1 MIEAQTLTKKFG
13 DFAATDHV
21 DFQVKRGEIFG
32 LLGPNGAGTPQ
43 MQNYQLVDTQGYPF
57 DKYTG
62 TYGSKGSLV
71 IPCTVESNV
80 RKLHEFLFESELYT
94 PSAELTD
101 LSEEIEDFSGKDEED
116 ALDYGY

>member
-1 MIEAQTLTKKFG
+1 
-13 DFAATDHV
+13 
-21 DFQVKRGEIFG
+21 
-32 LLGPNGAGTPQ
+32 